1 MGIPFVYNTI
11 RPLVVGIDMTPV
23 YQSLEVGPDDVVVDI
38 GCGTG
43 DALNYLT
50 DFRAYHGFDTDPIA
64 IANAQARFRQ
74 RPNVHFMCKSLTGDD
89 LAQLRPTRLSM
100 NGLLH
105 HLPDAQAIDLLGM
118 CARAPGLQRVVTQD
132 VVYLDGRL
140 VNNLLARLDRGRHVR
155 ALDGYRAL
163 VAASGLEL
171 IVERVLRSHPRRG
184 LAMYLVMVLERHRDQ
199 PG

>member
-1 MGIPFVYNTI
+1 
-11 RPLVVGIDMTPV
+11 
-23 YQSLEVGPDDVVVDI
+23 
-38 GCGTG
+38 
-43 DALNYLT
+43 
-50 DFRAYHGFDTDPIA
+50 
-64 IANAQARFRQ
+64 
-74 RPNVHFMCKSLTGDD
+74 
-89 LAQLRPTRLSM
+89 M

-105 HLPDAQAIDLLGM
+105 HLTDAQAIDLLGM

-140 VNNLLARLDRGRHVR
+140 VNNVLARLDRGRHVR
-155 ALDGYRAL
+155 TLDGYRAL